1 MKLKIE
7 SPGEIKRTRIGDAE
21 VLDAELITYPNGKF
35 YIRYLYKDWLDVL
48 VRDMKKNV
56 AANYDNVLLAT
67 GGEGSGKSSFMYW
80 LFEKYSPGF
89 DIRQSYTFDMD
100 WLRER
105 FRSGDYGNG
114 LFWMDETSQMASN
127 RNWQSDDNK
136 DLVSILEVFRSR
148 KFLFGGCIPSLDR
161 ADIYLREFRMRYQI
175 VCQPMSFPKFG
186 YKKRG
191 YFELKKRDDQ
201 SGKMISIG
209 YGMYDAMPE
218 DAEKIYIPIKE
229 EFQEKKI
236 QEIANRGKKDGA
248 GYKKKYE
255 DSQKEIGEILVKL
268 HDRHLVDRDEL
279 MEIFGYDN
287 RGSFDNYLSKNRKRM
302 NEGL

>member
-21 VLDAELITYPNGKF
+21 VLDAELIPYPNGKF

-201 SGKMISIG
+201 SGKMISVG

-279 MEIFGYDN
+279 MKIFGYDN

>member
-21 VLDAELITYPNGKF
+21 VLDAELIPYPNGKF

-201 SGKMISIG
+201 SGKMISVG